1 MFNKRHQKEGES
13 FEAFHAA
20 IRTLVKMCN
29 FCEDCIDSLL
39 RDRIVIGIRDADRQT
54 TLLKMHKLTLKQAVD
69 LCKAAEN
76 ASYQGR
82 ALRPDAVHK
91 LSSTK
96 PKNS

>member
-1 MFNKRHQKEGES
+1 M
-13 FEAFHAA
+13 
-20 IRTLVKMCN
+20 
-29 FCEDCIDSLL
+29 
-39 RDRIVIGIRDADRQT
+39 IGIRDADRQT

-96 PKNS
+96 PKNSKGKPPGHTHGKGRP